1 MERPPPLPLH
11 VRPVINRN
19 LMEDS
24 KLKQEIESIV
34 KELGG
39 EITYLTTLD
48 QSGNCS
54 KKIVIEYSKV
64 SK

>member
-1 MERPPPLPLH
+1 
-11 VRPVINRN
+11 
-19 LMEDS
+19 MEDS
-24 KLKQEIESIV
+24 KLKQELESIV

>member
-1 MERPPPLPLH
+1 
-11 VRPVINRN
+11 
-19 LMEDS
+19 MEDS
-24 KLKQEIESIV
+24 KLKQELESIV

-48 QSGNCS
+48 QSGNFS
-54 KKIVIEYSKV
+54 KKIVIEYSKI